1 MMEDIHIEGVHEAY
15 FTPTVNFEA
24 STGRCEISGESYL
37 EETSK
42 FYSKLL
48 DWIRKYTTT
57 IKGSLNFD
65 FKLSYFNT
73 SSSKC
78 LVDILDLLKKYQN
91 DGGKV
96 TVNWYY
102 DDSEEELEDSEV
114 FPLLELLEFP
124 QALVFTLTVRSDFT
138 FV

>member
-1 MMEDIHIEGVHEAY
+1 MEDIHIEGVHEAF
-15 FTPTVNFEA
+15 FTPTVNFEVA
-24 STGRCEISGESYL
+24 TGNCEIAGESYL

-42 FYSKLL
+42 FYARLL
-48 DWIRKYTTT
+48 DWIRKYTST
-57 IKGSLNFD
+57 IKGPLHFD

-91 DGGKV
+91 DGGDV

-102 DDSEEELEDSEV
+102 DDSEEELEEV
-114 FPLLELLEFP
+114 EDFILETGLDINKIPME
-124 QALVFTLTVRSDFT
+124 
-138 FV
+138 

>member
-1 MMEDIHIEGVHEAY
+1 MEDIHIEGVHEAF

-24 STGRCEISGESYL
+24 ATGHCEIAGESYL

-42 FYSKLL
+42 FYARLL
-48 DWIRKYTTT
+48 DWIRKYVATV
-57 IKGSLNFD
+57 KGPLNFD

-91 DGGKV
+91 DGGSV
-96 TVNWYY
+96 SVNWYY
-102 DDSEEELEDSEV
+102 DDSEEELEEV
-114 FPLLELLEFP
+114 EDFILETGLDINKIPME
-124 QALVFTLTVRSDFT
+124 V
-138 FV
+138 